1 MVIAMIGAIDIGGTK
16 TIIGL
21 ADQNGQILERI
32 KFESCTE
39 DWEAHFERCAVSL
52 LELCGRYE
60 MDASKLKGIGISLP
74 AMTDSKKG
82 VLIYA
87 PFSGWKDLPVTKWFA
102 KRLNQ
107 PAVYVE
113 NDVNAC
119 ALGELKFGHGRTC
132 KDFLWITV
140 STGIGGAIVADSRL
154 VTGWN
159 HLAGEFGHLKVER
172 IHPRRCPCGQEGC
185 LEAHASGTAIGKA
198 FQEYLHTSKAAE
210 CLLKQ
215 HNYPADAY
223 GCRMLAAEGEEGA
236 MEIYRQAGKYLG
248 IAIAQAVNLLN
259 PRAVILGGGVS
270 ASMDLLEPEMRKV
283 LEKDAVHLAGETAF
297 LHTAL
302 GYEAALVGAAALVPW
317 KP

>member
-1 MVIAMIGAIDIGGTK
+1 MIGAIDIGGTK
-16 TIIGL
+16 TIAGL
-21 ADQNGQILERI
+21 ADQNGQILEQI

-39 DWEAHFERCAVSL
+39 DWEAHFERCAESL
-52 LELCGRYE
+52 LELCGKYE
-60 MDASKLKGIGISLP
+60 MDASQLKGIGISLP

-87 PFSGWKDLPVTKWFA
+87 PFSGWKDIPVTQWFA
-102 KRLNQ
+102 RRLNQ
-107 PAVYVE
+107 SAIYVE

-154 VTGWN
+154 ITGWR

-172 IHPRRCPCGQEGC
+172 MHPRRCPCGQEGC

-198 FQEYLHTSKAAE
+198 FQEYLQTCKEAE
-210 CLLKQ
+210 RLLKQ

-236 MEIYRQAGKYLG
+236 TEIYRQAGKHLG

-259 PRAVILGGGVS
+259 PRAVVFGGGVS
-270 ASMDLLEPEMRKV
+270 ASMDLLEPEIRKM
-283 LEKDAVHLAGETAF
+283 LAKDAIHLAGETA
-297 LHTAL
+297 LLYTAL
-302 GYEAALVGAAALVPW
+302 GYEAALVGAVALVP
-317 KP
+317 